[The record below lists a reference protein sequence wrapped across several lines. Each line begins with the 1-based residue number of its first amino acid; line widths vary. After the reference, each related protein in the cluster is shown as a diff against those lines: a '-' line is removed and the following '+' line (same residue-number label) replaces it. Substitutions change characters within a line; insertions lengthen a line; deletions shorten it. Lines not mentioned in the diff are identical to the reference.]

1 MCSSS
6 SKTVDSS
13 KTGDKSSR
21 IHLLEL
27 HGNSCIVAI
36 VSIIVCILI
45 LYYFIHK
52 KCSKKFRQNREL
64 QQQQQLNSNI
74 APHSFATRFKN
85 SFRDS
90 HTPNEPQGTHVNPSW
105 NSKDSRPNCS

>member
-13 KTGDKSSR
+13 KTGEKSSG

-36 VSIIVCILI
+36 VSIVVCILI

-64 QQQQQLNSNI
+64 RQQQLNSNI

-85 SFRDS
+85 SFRGS
-90 HTPNEPQGTHVNPSW
+90 HTPNEPQGTHVNPPW
-105 NSKDSRPNCS
+105 NSKDRPNGS